1 MLPWPWRSRDRGRD
15 PIMVM
20 ATVTPTR
27 SMCRVPRS
35 YRGPDYHRRVGPHT
49 IVLDLAA
56 TMEPSWLAVA
66 SRVRRI
72 EGEKEEKKREEN
84 KT

>member
-1 MLPWPWRSRDRGRD
+1 
-15 PIMVM
+15 
-20 ATVTPTR
+20 
-27 SMCRVPRS
+27 
-35 YRGPDYHRRVGPHT
+35 
-49 IVLDLAA
+49 
-56 TMEPSWLAVA
+56 MEPSWLAVA